1 MPPVIAVHNAYKFA
15 AMEMK
20 ERVTIRSGY
29 IALSSRN
36 RQQRSRLQSQK
47 DEYDKGRAPQTTREH
62 SESTGGG
69 AAVLPRKKAPLA
81 IGEQERLKAFY
92 EKIRTDG
99 LPTNN
104 IVQLL
109 NDQTKYW

>member
-1 MPPVIAVHNAYKFA
+1 
-15 AMEMK
+15 
-20 ERVTIRSGY
+20 
-29 IALSSRN
+29 
-36 RQQRSRLQSQK
+36 
-47 DEYDKGRAPQTTREH
+47 
-62 SESTGGG
+62 
-69 AAVLPRKKAPLA
+69 VLPRKKAPLA

>member
-1 MPPVIAVHNAYKFA
+1 MPPIIAVYDAFKFA
-15 AMEMK
+15 AMEMR
-20 ERVTIRSGY
+20 ERVAIRSGC
-29 IALSSRN
+29 IAMSSRN

-47 DEYDKGRAPQTTREH
+47 DEYDIGRAPQTTPEH

-104 IVQLL
+104 SVQVP